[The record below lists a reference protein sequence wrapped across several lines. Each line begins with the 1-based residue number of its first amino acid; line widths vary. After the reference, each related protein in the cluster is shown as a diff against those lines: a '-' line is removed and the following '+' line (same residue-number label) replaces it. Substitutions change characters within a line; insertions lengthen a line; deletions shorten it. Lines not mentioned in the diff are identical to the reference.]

1 MDEASSPNETSA
13 EAVTRACEEK
23 ATPAE
28 TAGKVSAREPATFI
42 VDEGTSDPGRKVE
55 IRINLGFDDQ
65 SLQTL
70 FSSLKSAHPSQPQT
84 AEYIRLT
91 APFRDEAF
99 TSAGAEAEGVETAA
113 EETEVGEIEPFS
125 QASGEAE
132 IESHYVHA
140 QFVDKAGFVIS
151 EMGYKATTPDGQTS
165 FGKTSGGIHIT
176 LENAGNTEIELFG
189 ITNIHWSADRVKV
202 GEEAKMLVETCVL
215 ESGIK
220 ATMELFVRDRSFA
233 PQSLRRWD
241 IAVNGNKVEE
251 SWVAEVSERTI
262 EEQREVAKKGGFTCP
277 YYFFTIKVNEYTAR
291 SGPLVVTDDVKIKLT
306 TEQNVALA
314 DSEFRMHLC
323 NGEIRQAKLDADG
336 NAEVKDVIAGRHEL
350 VFLKIEDPEEAK

>member
-1 MDEASSPNETSA
+1 MVLIGNLPAARVGDMHVCPMLNPGTPPTPHVGGSIMPPGVPTVLIGGQPA
-13 EAVTRACEEK
+13 ACVGDMVIC
-23 ATPAE
+23 
-28 TAGKVSAREPATFI
+28 AGPPDTIAP
-42 VDEGTSDPGRKVE
+42 PGCPTVL
-55 IRINLGFDDQ
+55 IG
-65 SLQTL
+65 SGGMG
-70 FSSLKSAHPSQPQT
+70 SGGGSGS
-84 AEYIRLT
+84 
-91 APFRDEAF
+91 
-99 TSAGAEAEGVETAA
+99 SAGAEAEGVETAA